1 MRIAT
6 LRSLIIH
13 HAQQADGRIELK
25 HFIRALSPRAE
36 FLVVLFGA
44 FGYFILGSVLAF
56 ANPGPTPPISNGH
69 LLFLLIFES
78 LVLLVLGSFLSV
90 RGRPLHRLGVT
101 PTLRGTAEGVGLA
114 VAAYAAY
121 ATVFLI
127 AALILPSDS
136 GLIAQGPPIA
146 PGLSIVLI
154 VAVAIVN
161 PAFEELFVC
170 GYIIAALRER
180 RSFWTAVNVSIAVRL
195 SYHLYQGTLG
205 IISIIP
211 LGFVFAYWY
220 ARTGRLWPVMIAHA
234 LFDFAALF
242 LGSRY

>member
-1 MRIAT
+1 MKRY
-6 LRSLIIH
+6 
-13 HAQQADGRIELK
+13 
-25 HFIRALSPRAE
+25 IRALSPRAE
-36 FLVVLFGA
+36 FLIVLFGA
-44 FGYFILGSVLAF
+44 FGYLILGSVLAF
-56 ANPGPTPPISNGH
+56 ANPGPSPPISNGH
-69 LLFLLIFES
+69 LLFLIVFES
-78 LVLLVLGSFLSV
+78 FVLLVLGSFLSV

-101 PTLRGTAEGVGLA
+101 PTLQGTAEGVGLA

-121 ATVFLI
+121 VAIFLI
-127 AALILPSDS
+127 AALILPTAA
-136 GLIAQGPPIA
+136 GLIAQAPPIA
-146 PGLSIVLI
+146 SGLSIFLI

-170 GYIIAALRER
+170 GYIITALRER
-180 RSFWTAVNVSIAVRL
+180 REVWTAINVSIAVRL

-205 IISIIP
+205 IVSIIP

-242 LGSRY
+242 LGSRF